1 MGVSDSST
9 VVGFDA
15 DAALEAVRD
24 ATGDAVRLCVEYTP
38 EEFRVLY
45 ADELTTSLYGDADR
59 MVEHFEEVHSYVHI
73 DFTEQDLFAELF
85 RGAGEVRSLVTFMD
99 HVVLVRIIVDFEGLF
114 FTLSPG
120 SDVTAAVRA
129 VEGEL
134 D

>member
-9 VVGFDA
+9 VVEFDA

-38 EEFRVLY
+38 EEFHVLY
-45 ADELTTSLYGDADR
+45 ADELTTSLYGDTDQMEA
-59 MVEHFEEVHSYVHI
+59 HFEEVHSYVHI

-85 RGAGEVRSLVTFMD
+85 RGAGGVRSLVTFMD
-99 HVVLVRIIVDFEGLF
+99 HIILVRIIVDFEGLF
-114 FTLSPG
+114 FTLSPD